1 MKNAVKKALLVAL
14 TLLVCFPG
22 MVSCVVRV
30 SKSPA
35 GAADPVLQ
43 RDLRRRVDVLCSS
56 PRFGESLGRA
66 QAWIAGELRAAGW
79 EVRLQEFENK
89 EGKFANVVA
98 ERKGKEAGRY
108 IIGAHYD
115 ACDSLP
121 DAVNPGADDNA
132 SAVAV
137 LLEVAKRLPQNPRY
151 TVELVFYA
159 CEEPPWF
166 GTPGMGSAHHA
177 ASCRAGEVRGMIC
190 LEMLGCFRHDGTP
203 GESYFP
209 GSRTIFPRK
218 DDFVAI
224 IGDFGSL
231 SLARKAYASLRRR
244 MPTVRINLPFAHDTI
259 LWFSDHRNYAP
270 LGIPSI
276 MITDTSMLRNK
287 NYHEATDTPDSL
299 CYHCMAHI
307 TEAVASLIRRLAYL

>member
-1 MKNAVKKALLVAL
+1 MKKWIFLLLALGVVILG
-14 TLLVCFPG
+14 T
-22 MVSCVVRV
+22 VSCMVRV
-30 SKSPA
+30 TERAA
-35 GAADPVLQ
+35 GEAAPELQ
-43 RDLRRRVDVLCSS
+43 RELRGRVEKLCEQ
-56 PRFGESLGRA
+56 PRFGASLGRA

-115 ACDSLP
+115 ACDSLA

-137 LLEVAKRLPQNPRY
+137 LLEVAKRLPQNPRH

-177 ASCRAGEVRGMIC
+177 ATCRPQEVRGMVC
-190 LEMLGCFRHDGTP
+190 LEMLGYFRHDGAP

-209 GSRTIFPRK
+209 GSRIIFPRE
-218 DDFVAI
+218 DNFVAV
-224 IGDFGSL
+224 IGDLGSL
-231 SLARKAYASLRRR
+231 SLARKAYASLRKR
-244 MPTVRINLPFAHDTI
+244 MPTVRLNLPFAHNTS

-276 MITDTSMLRNK
+276 MITDTAMVRNS

-307 TEAVASLIRRLAYL
+307 TEGVTRFISQLVDAS